1 MSTEKAACAVER
13 IDHVHVFVADRYEA
27 AAWYWRTLG
36 LETMKQYEHWAQSG
50 RGPLMISPDD
60 GNTKLALFES
70 KRKEEPTLEGANTIA
85 FRTNGQGF
93 CQFLDRL
100 YDYPVFDRKGKSAS
114 SLEIVDHDMAFS
126 VYFNDPDGN
135 SLELTT
141 YDYEYVSKQG
151 VELNASDR

>member
-1 MSTEKAACAVER
+1 MLAERVEFTVER
-13 IDHVHVFVADRYEA
+13 IDHVHVFVADRYET
-27 AAWYWRTLG
+27 AAWYKRVLG
-36 LETMKQYEHWAQSG
+36 LKIVKQFEHWAQSE

-70 KRKEEPTLEGANTIA
+70 KRRDEPTLERGKTIA
-85 FRTNGQGF
+85 FRMNGEGF
-93 CQFLDRL
+93 CLFLDRL
-100 YDYPVFDRKGKSAS
+100 SDYPVFDKKGKSVS

-126 VYFNDPDGN
+126 VYFNDSDGN